1 MPFFKKNDKKAFE
14 LFVNYEE
21 SRSLCEILEKVA
33 LKFPKLWAITDE
45 YNNIQMTSGQ
55 LKKEVDYFAGGLQ
68 ALGVKKGDFISL
80 FSENHGRW
88 IVADQGILKCGAI
101 EASRGSNAP
110 VDELD
115 YIISHSD
122 SKGLILKDDTT
133 LEELKPYLSNHKL
146 DFIILLFVKN
156 EVSRKVLSCPF

>member
-1 MPFFKKNDKKAFE
+1 MLRKLMSFFNRNNKKAFE
-14 LFVNYEE
+14 LFVNYDEAQ
-21 SRSLCEILEKVA
+21 SLCEILEKVS
-33 LKFPKLWAITDE
+33 LKFSNLWAITDE
-45 YNNIQMTSGQ
+45 YNNIQITSGQ

-68 ALGVKKGDFISL
+68 SLGVKKGDFISL

-122 SKGLILKDDTT
+122 SKGLILRDDTT
-133 LEELKPYLSNHKL
+133 LEKLRPYLCEHKL
-146 DFIILLFVKN
+146 NFIFLYLLKKKYIGMV
-156 EVSRKVLSCPF
+156 